1 MSTLEIILSAVT
13 GFMLILYITSK
24 IRGNSSLSELISDV
38 KDDLTVTAA
47 NIKTLVNEASS
58 IVLNDNIV
66 SIIKEFVM
74 IVEQN
79 NSISKSAGGVILTGE
94 EKKEAVLERLSSYL
108 KSITGSSSDASTFLN
123 ENEDK
128 LNEIIDDYVSFANI
142 MNGKLT
148 STYEE
153 EK

>member
-13 GFMLILYITSK
+13 GFLLILYITSK

-38 KDDLTVTAA
+38 KDDLTATAA